1 MLSMSEVE
9 LIENK
14 VANSGLITLNLE
26 ELFDPTERNTLDI
39 EPWLF
44 RGLILKEKE
53 FREHVKLHN
62 WQQYQDKFVVFECST
77 DAIVPTWAY
86 MLLGVAVQPFAKR
99 YFFGSSENLNVLLYQ
114 EAIEKIEASNYQDAR
129 VIVKGCSDIPVPVNA
144 YVAIT
149 AKLLPVAKSIMYG
162 EACSNVPI
170 YKKK

>member
-1 MLSMSEVE
+1 MSELE

-26 ELFDPTERNTLDI
+26 ELFDPTERMVLDI
-39 EPWLF
+39 APWLF

-53 FREHVKLHN
+53 FRDYVKAHD
-62 WQQYQDKFVVFECST
+62 WAQYQHKFLVFECSA

-86 MLLGVAVQPFAKR
+86 MLLSVAVHPFAKR
-99 YFFGSSENLNVLLYQ
+99 YFFGSAQDLNVLLYQ
-114 EAIEKIEASNYQDAR
+114 EAIDKIDASQYQDAR

-149 AKLLPVAKSIMYG
+149 AKLFPVAKSIMYG

>member
-1 MLSMSEVE
+1 MNEVE

-14 VANSGLITLNLE
+14 VAASGLLTLNLE
-26 ELFDPTERNTLDI
+26 ELFDPTERVKLDI
-39 EPWLF
+39 KPWLF
-44 RGLILKEKE
+44 RELILKEKE

-62 WQQYQDKFVVFECST
+62 WNLYQNKFVVFECST

-86 MLLGVAVQPFAKR
+86 MLLSVAIQPFAKR
-99 YFFGSSENLNVLLYQ
+99 YFFGSTETFNVILFQ
-114 EAIEKIEASNYQDAR
+114 EAIDKIDVSIYQDAR

-144 YVAIT
+144 YVSIT

>member
-1 MLSMSEVE
+1 MSDIE

-26 ELFDPTERNTLDI
+26 ELFNPIESVVLDI

-53 FREHVKLHN
+53 FRDHVKSHDWL
-62 WQQYQDKFVVFECST
+62 QYQDKFVLFECSS

-86 MLLGVAVQPFAKR
+86 MLLSIAVHPFAKR
-99 YFFGSSENLNVLLYQ
+99 YFFGSAQDLNVLLYQ
-114 EAIEKIEASNYQDAR
+114 EAIDKIDSSQYQDAR